1 VRGFVHLHTHTQYSL
16 LDGCCRIPALA
27 ERAAAYGCP
36 ALAMTDHGVLYG
48 LVEFVEACRRVG
60 IKPILGCEVYVAP
73 RRRTDRTPRVDENP
87 YHLVLLAESEI
98 GYRNLLRLV
107 SLASLEGFYYKPRV
121 DKELLSLYHEGL
133 IALSACLAG
142 EVPRLLAAGET
153 EAAAA
158 AAAEYAGLFGPDHFY
173 LELQENGLPAQPAVN
188 AALRDLGR
196 RVGLP
201 LVATNDVHYLDR
213 QDAELQDVALCIQ
226 TGRQLTD
233 RDRLHF
239 ATDQLYFRP
248 PEEMARLFGEV
259 PEAVDNTVA
268 IAERVAF
275 DLPLGRTW
283 LPAFPVPGGT
293 GPEEYLAALCRTGL
307 SERYGASPPPAVEER
322 YRTELETII
331 RMGYAGYFL
340 IVWDFSRFARERGI
354 PVGPGRGS
362 AAGSLVAYLL
372 GITAI
377 DPLAHGLLF
386 ERFLNPERVTLPDID
401 VDFCFER
408 RGEVI
413 DYVVRTYGEDRVAQI
428 VTFGTLAAK
437 AAIRDVGR
445 VLAWPLAE
453 VDRLAKLVPAE
464 PGMTLEKA
472 LEQVPELRQAY
483 RRDERTRRLLHLA
496 RQAEGLPRHAS
507 THAAGLVISDVPLL
521 ERVPIQRTGD
531 GVVTTQVDMDSLA
544 ALGLLKMDFLG
555 LRTLTVLEQ
564 AVKFVA
570 QRRGKELDLETVPL
584 EDPATFRMIEEGE
597 TEGVF
602 QLESR
607 LFKSLLREI
616 RPSSFADLVAILAIG
631 RPGPLNLRSEFA
643 RRKRGEV
650 AVTYPDPRLEPI
662 LRETYGIM
670 IYQEQVMQIAAELAG
685 FSLGEADLL
694 RRAMAKKR
702 ASELEKL
709 KERFVAGAVERGATP
724 AVADEIFALMEYFAN
739 YGFNKSHAAAY
750 ALISYRT
757 AYLKCHYPAEY
768 LAALLTSVYGDTDKV
783 AEYIAECRRLGLAVL
798 PPDVN
803 ESRTTFTVTPAGQV
817 RFGLA
822 AVKNVGPG
830 VTEAI
835 IAEREKK
842 GPYRSPAD
850 LFERVTARDL
860 TRKVVESLV
869 KAGAFDSF
877 ALSRSR
883 LLVTFEKE
891 LEAAQRR
898 QTQEARGQG
907 FLFAV
912 EGGPPPVPAGPE
924 GAGPELTTR
933 ELLRLEHEVLGLYLS
948 GHPAAEAAPVLA
960 RLQSCPLR
968 ELRELPEQTEV
979 VVGGLVTGLRSL
991 LTKRQERMATF
1002 HLEGLDGRAEVVVF
1016 PRLLAEAG
1024 GLLAEGGLL
1033 LVRGRYEAQEEGA
1046 KILAEWLGPLAPAP
1060 VVLTAR
1066 GEEDLTAAHRLLAA
1080 HRGES
1085 PVYLVVET
1093 SRGKALL
1100 LVAPKY
1106 YATPGTALAEAL
1118 AEEGA

>member
-1 VRGFVHLHTHTQYSL
+1 MRRFVHLHTHTQYSL
-16 LDGCCRIPALA
+16 LDGCCRIPELA
-27 ERAAAYGCP
+27 ERAAMVGCP

-48 LVEFVEACRRVG
+48 LVEFVEACRKAG
-60 IKPILGCEVYVAP
+60 IKPIIGCEVYVAP

-87 YHLVLLAESEI
+87 YHLVLLAESET

-121 DKELLSLYHEGL
+121 DKELLRLHHEGL

-142 EVPRLLAAGET
+142 EIPRFLAAGEI
-153 EAAAA
+153 EAAETAA
-158 AAAEYAGLFGPDHFY
+158 REYADIFGPDRFY
-173 LELQENGLPAQPAVN
+173 LELQENGLPAQAAVN
-188 AALRDLGR
+188 AALIDLGR
-196 RVGLP
+196 RLGLP
-201 LVATNDVHYLDR
+201 LVATNDVHYLHR
-213 QDAELQDVALCIQ
+213 QDAELQDVVLCIQ
-226 TGRQLTD
+226 TGKQLAD
-233 RDRLHF
+233 VDRLRF
-239 ATDQLYFRP
+239 ATDQLYFRT
-248 PEEMARLFGEV
+248 PEEMDRLFAHV
-259 PEAVDNTVA
+259 PEALDNAVA
-268 IAERVAF
+268 IAERIQF
-275 DLPLGRTW
+275 DLALGRTY
-283 LPAFPVPGGT
+283 LPAFPVPGGAR
-293 GPEEYLAALCRTGL
+293 PEDYLAELCQRGL
-307 SERYGASPPPAVEER
+307 AERYGPTPAPQVEER
-322 YRTELETII
+322 LRTELETII

-340 IVWDFSRFARERGI
+340 IVWDFIRFARERGI

-377 DPLAHGLLF
+377 DPLEHGLLF

-445 VLAWPLAE
+445 VLGWPLAE
-453 VDRLAKLVPAE
+453 VDRLAKLVPNE
-464 PGMTLEKA
+464 LGMTLAKA

-483 RRDERTRRLLHLA
+483 ERDERTRRLLELA

-507 THAAGLVISDVPLL
+507 THAAGIVISDVPLL
-521 ERVPIQRTGD
+521 ERVPVQRLGE
-531 GVVTTQVDMDSLA
+531 GIVTTQVDMESLA

-555 LRTLTVLEQ
+555 LRTLTVLDQ
-564 AVKFVA
+564 AVKFIA
-570 QRRGKELDLETVPL
+570 QRRGERIDLEALPL
-584 EDPATFRMIEEGE
+584 DDPETYQMIQEGE

-607 LFKSLLREI
+607 LFKGLLREI

-631 RPGPLNLRSEFA
+631 RPGPINLRSEFA
-643 RRKRGEV
+643 RRKHGEV

-670 IYQEQVMQIAAELAG
+670 IYQEQVMRIAAELAG

-694 RRAMAKKR
+694 RRAMAKKK

-709 KERFVAGAVERGATP
+709 KERFASGAVARGAQP
-724 AVADEIFALMEYFAN
+724 AVAEEIYALMEYFAN

-750 ALISYRT
+750 ALVSYRT
-757 AYLKCHYPAEY
+757 AYLKRHYPAEY
-768 LAALLTSVYGDTDKV
+768 MAALLTSVYGDTDKV
-783 AEYIAECRRLGLAVL
+783 AEYIAESRRLGLAVL

-803 ESRTTFTVTPAGQV
+803 GSQTTFTVTPNGQI

-835 IAEREKK
+835 IAERERK
-842 GPYRSPAD
+842 GPYKSPVD

-860 TRKVVESLV
+860 TRKVVESLI

-877 ALSRSR
+877 GWSRSR
-883 LLVTFEKE
+883 LLSTFERE

-898 QTQEARGQG
+898 QAQKARGQG
-907 FLFAV
+907 VLFAV
-912 EGGPPPVPAGPE
+912 EADLPPVIPGPDGSE
-924 GAGPELTTR
+924 PELTAR
-933 ELLRLEHEVLGLYLS
+933 EILQMEYEVLGLYLS
-948 GHPAAEAAPVLA
+948 GHPAAEVAPVLD
-960 RLQSCPLR
+960 RLGTCPLR
-968 ELRELPEQTEV
+968 ELRELPDQTEV
-979 VVGGLVTGLRSL
+979 VVGGLITGLRSL

-1002 HLEGLDGRAEVVVF
+1002 QLEGMDGRAEVVVF
-1016 PRLLAEAG
+1016 PRLLAEAK
-1024 GLLAEGGLL
+1024 GLLGEGALV

-1046 KILAEWLGPLAPAP
+1046 KILADWLGPLSPAA
-1060 VVLTAR
+1060 VVLPIR
-1066 GEEDLTAAHRLLAA
+1066 REEELKEVRNRLLG
-1080 HRGES
+1080 HQGEA
-1085 PVYLVVET
+1085 PVYLVMET
-1093 SRGKALL
+1093 QRGKALL

-1106 YATPGTALAEAL
+1106 FAAPDAPLTSALARD
-1118 AEEGA
+1118 GA

>member
-1 VRGFVHLHTHTQYSL
+1 MRGFVHLHTHTQYSL
-16 LDGCCRIPALA
+16 LDGCCRIPQLV
-27 ERAAAYGCP
+27 ERAASAGCP
-36 ALAMTDHGVLYG
+36 ALAMTDHGVLHG
-48 LVEFVEACRRVG
+48 LVEFVQACRYQGV
-60 IKPILGCEVYVAP
+60 KPILGCEVYVAP
-73 RRRTDRTPRVDENP
+73 RRRTDRTPRMDENP
-87 YHLVLLAESEI
+87 YHLVLLVESEE

-107 SLASLEGFYYKPRV
+107 SLSSLEGFYYKPRV
-121 DKELLSLYHEGL
+121 DKELLRLHHRGL

-153 EAAAA
+153 EAAEAA
-158 AAAEYAGLFGPDHFY
+158 AREYAELFGPDHFY
-173 LELQENGLPAQPAVN
+173 LELQENGLPSQAAVN
-188 AALRDLGR
+188 AGLIELGR
-196 RVGLP
+196 RLGLP

-213 QDAELQDVALCIQ
+213 QDAELQDVVLCIQ
-226 TGRQLTD
+226 TGKQLSDTD
-233 RDRLHF
+233 RLRF
-239 ATDQLYFRP
+239 ATDQLYFRT
-248 PEEMARLFGEV
+248 PEEMAELFQAV

-268 IAERVAF
+268 IAERVDFA
-275 DLPLGRTW
+275 LPLGRTY
-283 LPAFPVPGGT
+283 LPAFPVPNEAR
-293 GPEEYLAALCRTGL
+293 PEEYLTELCRKGMV
-307 SERYGASPPPAVEER
+307 ERYGQNPPPEVEER
-322 YRTELETII
+322 LREELATII

-340 IVWDFSRFARERGI
+340 IVWDFIRFARERGI

-372 GITAI
+372 RITDI
-377 DPLAHGLLF
+377 DPLKNGLLF

-413 DYVVRTYGEDRVAQI
+413 EYVVQTYGEDRVAQI

-437 AAIRDVGR
+437 AAIRDIGR
-445 VLAWPLAE
+445 VLGWPLPE
-453 VDRLAKLVPAE
+453 VDRLAKLVPYE
-464 PGMTLEKA
+464 LGMTLEKA
-472 LEQVPELRQAY
+472 LEQVPELRLAY
-483 RRDERTRRLLHLA
+483 ERDERARRLLDLA

-507 THAAGLVISDVPLL
+507 THAAGIVISDVPLL
-521 ERVPIQRTGD
+521 ERVPVQRTGD

-555 LRTLTVLEQ
+555 LRTLTVLD
-564 AVKFVA
+564 ATVRFIA
-570 QRRGKELDLETVPL
+570 ACRGERLDLESLPL
-584 EDPATFRMIEEGE
+584 DDAETFRMLQEGE
-597 TEGVF
+597 TEGIF

-631 RPGPLNLRSEFA
+631 RPGPMNLRSEFA

-694 RRAMAKKR
+694 RRAMSKKK
-702 ASELEKL
+702 ASELERL
-709 KERFVAGAVERGATP
+709 KERFVAGAVERGTEP
-724 AVADEIFALMEYFAN
+724 AIAEEIFALMEYFAN

-750 ALISYRT
+750 ALVSYRT

-768 LAALLTSVYGDTDKV
+768 MAALLTSVYGDTDKV
-783 AEYIAECRRLGLAVL
+783 AEYINECRRIGLAVL

-803 ESRTTFTVTPAGQV
+803 ESQTTFTVTPAGQI

-842 GPYRSPAD
+842 GPYKSPAD
-850 LFERVTARDL
+850 LFARVTARDL
-860 TRKVVESLV
+860 TRKVVESLI

-877 ALSRSR
+877 GVSRGQ
-883 LLVTFEKE
+883 LLNTFEKE

-898 QTQEARGQG
+898 QAQEAQGQG

-912 EGGPPPVPAGPE
+912 EGGGTPAVRPA
-924 GAGPELTTR
+924 GAGPELTSQ
-933 ELLRLEHEVLGLYLS
+933 ELLKMEHEVLGLYLS
-948 GHPAAEAAPVLA
+948 GHPAAAAGPVLD
-960 RLQSCPLR
+960 RLGSCPLR
-968 ELRELPEQTEV
+968 DLQELPDQSEV

-991 LTKRQERMATF
+991 LTRRQERMATF

-1016 PRLLAEAG
+1016 PRLLADAG
-1024 GLLAEGGLL
+1024 ALLAEGALV

-1046 KILAEWLGPLAPAP
+1046 KILAEWLGPLTPTP
-1060 VVLTAR
+1060 LVLTIR
-1066 GEEDLTAAHRLLAA
+1066 GEEELKAAHSLLAS
-1080 HRGES
+1080 HRGDA
-1085 PVYLVVET
+1085 PVYLVVQAG
-1093 SRGKALL
+1093 RRKALL
-1100 LVAPKY
+1100 LVAPRY
-1106 YATPGTALAEAL
+1106 YVTPGIALPEAP
-1118 AEEGA
+1118 ADDSA